1 MTKKYNSELKKRCIN
16 KHRLVVE
23 STPLV
28 RFPIESK
35 TVNIYTMMTQIIE
48 IAVEMGLY

>member
-1 MTKKYNSELKKRCIN
+1 MTKKYNSELEKPFIN
-16 KHRLVVE
+16 KHRLVFE
-23 STPLV
+23 STLLV
-28 RFPIESK
+28 KFPIESK